1 MKRKVALQEVSDARY
16 DFNEQLIDMVE
27 LKSIIA
33 NVSELSGIGYEE
45 LLSLTAE

>member
-1 MKRKVALQEVSDARY
+1 MKRKLALQEVAAARDDY
-16 DFNEQLIDMVE
+16 NEQRIDMVE

-33 NVSELSGIGYEE
+33 NVSELSGIGYNE